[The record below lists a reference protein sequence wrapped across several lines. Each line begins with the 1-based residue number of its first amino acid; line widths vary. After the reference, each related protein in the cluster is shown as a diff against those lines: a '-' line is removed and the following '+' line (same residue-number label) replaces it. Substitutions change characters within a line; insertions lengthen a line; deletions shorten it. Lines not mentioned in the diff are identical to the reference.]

1 MGDFT
6 SHSRDL
12 GEIEMTQQPDTI
24 GTPRRILLAT
34 DLSARCDRALDRA
47 VALARAWRAEL
58 VVVHALD
65 AQDVPASAGVNN
77 LADLPSW
84 QRGPEPARIVA
95 EALQHDLDGSPVPVI
110 SIVEPGDPVEL
121 ILKAAE
127 EHGCGLIVTA
137 VARDEVLGRFLLGA
151 TVDKVL
157 RRARVPVLVV
167 RQRPRH
173 PYGGIVVAA
182 DVSPAS
188 RAALR
193 TTAGFFPDTPF
204 HVFHAFDPPLDGLLS
219 DPQGYRTAFGE
230 LAARDLEAFL
240 SQVGIPPRQ
249 VVDVLVERGDPA
261 RLIQQ
266 YVTAFRAD
274 LVVLGTEGKGA
285 LLELLVG
292 STAKSVLDGLSCDAL
307 VVPAAADSED

>member
-1 MGDFT
+1 
-6 SHSRDL
+6 
-12 GEIEMTQQPDTI
+12 MTQQAEAM
-24 GTPRRILLAT
+24 GTPRSILLAT

-47 VALARAWRAEL
+47 VALATAWGAEL

-65 AQDVPASAGVNN
+65 GADAPA
-77 LADLPSW
+77 LAPGGRDPSDLPSW
-84 QRGPEPARIVA
+84 QRGPDPARIVT
-95 EALQHDLDGSPVPVI
+95 EALQHDFDGTPVPVTA
-110 SIVEPGDPVEL
+110 IVEPGDPVEL
-121 ILKAAE
+121 ILKTAE
-127 EHGCGLIVTA
+127 SRRCDLIVTA
-137 VARDEVLGRFLLGA
+137 VARDEIFGRLLLGA

-193 TTAGFFPDTPF
+193 RTAAFFPDTPF

-219 DPQGYRTAFGE
+219 DPKSYRAAFGE
-230 LAARDLEAFL
+230 LATRDLEAFL
-240 SQVGIPPRQ
+240 AQSGIAPRH

-261 RLIQQ
+261 QLIQQ
-266 YVTAFRAD
+266 YVTAFHAD
-274 LVVLGTEGKGA
+274 LVVLGTEGKGP
-285 LLELLVG
+285 LLELLLG

-307 VVPAAADSED
+307 VVPAVADSE